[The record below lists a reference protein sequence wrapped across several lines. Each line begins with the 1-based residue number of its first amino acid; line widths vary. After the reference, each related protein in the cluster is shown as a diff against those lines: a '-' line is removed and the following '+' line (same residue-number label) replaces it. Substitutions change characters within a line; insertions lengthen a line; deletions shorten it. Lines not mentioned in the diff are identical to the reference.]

1 MSIDIASQ
9 VPFRPAQCTKCQHLV
24 TFNGEDPKNGRCRA
38 YQTPSAFRP
47 ILATF
52 RGENNSYCPKY
63 EQKH

>member
-9 VPFRPAQCTKCQHLV
+9 VPFRPAQCTNCQHLV
-24 TFNGEDPKNGRCRA
+24 VFQGSEPKQGRCRA

-52 RGENNSYCPKY
+52 RGEDNGYCPKY
-63 EQKH
+63 EAKH